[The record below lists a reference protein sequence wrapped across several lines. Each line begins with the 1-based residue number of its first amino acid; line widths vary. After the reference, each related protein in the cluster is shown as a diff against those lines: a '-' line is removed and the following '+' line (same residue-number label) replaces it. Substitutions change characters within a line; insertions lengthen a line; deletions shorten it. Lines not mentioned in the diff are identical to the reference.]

1 MEPSPVIGSTIFMY
15 IAGFVLLLIIGG
27 YLTYRISPSRKKRL
41 EEKRNISDRD
51 TDSRV

>member
-15 IAGFVLLLIIGG
+15 VGALILVLIGFA

-41 EEKRNISDRD
+41 EEKRNIQDRD

>member
-1 MEPSPVIGSTIFMY
+1 MEPSATIGSSIFMY
-15 IAGFVLLLIIGG
+15 IAAFVLVLAVFA

-41 EEKRNISDRD
+41 EEKRNIHDRD

>member
-1 MEPSPVIGSTIFMY
+1 MEPSPAIGSSIFMY
-15 IAGFVLLLIIGG
+15 IAAFVLVLIVLG

-41 EEKRNISDRD
+41 EEKRNINDRD